1 MDKTPV
7 CGTGTSGS
15 TPGES
20 TTSKRPSGRFDV
32 VLERNHLVLSRVEK
46 SEYIARTVGRT
57 IRTPGQR
64 VLMTERN

>member
-20 TTSKRPSGRFDV
+20 TNTQ
-32 VLERNHLVLSRVEK
+32 
-46 SEYIARTVGRT
+46 AA
-57 IRTPGQR
+57 R
-64 VLMTERN
+64 VLLGFAPLVYTC

>member
-20 TTSKRPSGRFDV
+20 TQRKAKQ
-32 VLERNHLVLSRVEK
+32 LVLATSL
-46 SEYIARTVGRT
+46 RTWYSMNYAQTRD
-57 IRTPGQR
+57 
-64 VLMTERN
+64 